1 MIALT
6 FEIHTLE
13 PLLVT
18 RLEGDPNSAV
28 SHPYVPGSAIRGA
41 LASRFPPG
49 HSGDLAGEGK
59 GRRLFFDGSTRYLN
73 AYPLDRTSH
82 RSLPAPRSWFHEKGR
97 ELQDGEL
104 LYDFSMEVLEDLK
117 QPKGLGERFCR
128 LAVTRPEPEDEGD
141 VGLAQA
147 EVEFVSPRWQINIHS
162 ARERVKGRA
171 TEEEGAVFRYQAIA
185 AGERFGGVILVS
197 DLEDAE
203 ILEGL
208 LAGGDI
214 WLGGSRSGGYGRV
227 RIENVQRV
235 EGWRETNS
243 DIADLKPGGRLVV
256 TLLSDAILR
265 RNDGSYADTLT
276 PDLLPAPLSAASSL
290 VPEPEPASFKR
301 MVIVGGFNRKWGLPL
316 YQVQAVQ
323 AGSVFVFDV
332 TGTISASELEK
343 LEVQGIGERRAEGFG
358 RVAANWAGRE
368 LEWTIR
374 EIDRGQEVQVK
385 RLLSLESK
393 ALAKKMVERMLRRE
407 LDRRL
412 ARYVYGRDLGDMSSW
427 PSNAQLSRLRAV
439 ALNALPSG
447 DVGRLHE
454 FLSDKKFKVRAREQ
468 YQAARID
475 GVRLLGWLRER
486 LEHPQDI
493 WGQMDSA
500 GIPLPQI
507 GGVQAELSE
516 PLAREYTIR
525 LVEGVLHRAAK
536 KRVAEERGH
545 E

>member
-6 FEIHTLE
+6 FEIHALE

-28 SHPYVPGSAIRGA
+28 SHPYVPGSVIRGA
-41 LASRFPPG
+41 LASRYLPT
-49 HSGDLAGEGK
+49 HSADFAGDRD

-73 AYPLDRTSH
+73 AYPLDRNGN
-82 RSLPAPRSWFHEKGR
+82 RSLSVPRSWVYEKGR
-97 ELQDGEL
+97 QLQDGEP
-104 LYDFSMEVLEDLK
+104 LYDFSVEVLEHLK

-128 LAVTRPEPEDEGD
+128 LVVTRSEFEDEDD
-141 VGLAQA
+141 VGLVSA
-147 EVEFVSPRWQINIHS
+147 EVEFVDPRWQINVHT

-197 DLEDAE
+197 DPEDAG
-203 ILEGL
+203 ILGGL
-208 LAGGDI
+208 LAGGDL

-235 EGWRETNS
+235 EGWRETE
-243 DIADLKPGGRLVV
+243 ADLTDLGPGDRLVI

-265 RNDGSYADTLT
+265 RGDGSYADTLT
-276 PDLLPAPLSAASSL
+276 SDLLPAPLSAALSL

-301 MVIVGGFNRKWGLPL
+301 VGIVGGFNRKWGLPL

-323 AGSVFVFDV
+323 AGSVFVLDV

-343 LEVQGIGERRAEGFG
+343 LEAQGIGERRAEGFG

-374 EIDRGQEVQVK
+374 EIDREQEIQVE

-412 ARYVYGRDLGDMSSW
+412 VRYIYDRRLGDISSW

-439 ALNALPSG
+439 ALNALPLG
-447 DVGRLHE
+447 DVGRLRE
-454 FLSDKKFKVRAREQ
+454 FLCDKKLKARAREQ

>member
-6 FEIHTLE
+6 FEIHALE
-13 PLLVT
+13 PLLAT

-28 SHPYVPGSAIRGA
+28 SYPYVPGSAIRGA
-41 LASRFPPG
+41 LASRFLSG
-49 HSGDLAGEGK
+49 HNADLAGEGE
-59 GRRLFFDGSTRYLN
+59 GRRLFFDGSTCYLN
-73 AYPLDRTSH
+73 AYLLDRLGQ
-82 RSLPAPRSWFHEKGR
+82 RSLPVPLSWFYEKGR
-97 ELQDGEL
+97 ELQDGEP
-104 LYDFSMEVLEDLK
+104 LYDFSVEVVDHLK

-128 LAVTRPEPEDEGD
+128 LVVTQPEFEDDDD
-141 VGLAQA
+141 VGLVSA
-147 EVEFVSPRWQINIHS
+147 EVEFVNPRWQINVHT

-171 TEEEGAVFRYQAIA
+171 TEDEGAVFRYQAIA
-185 AGERFGGVILVS
+185 AGERFGGVVLVS
-197 DLEDAE
+197 EPSDTGK
-203 ILEGL
+203 LEGL
-208 LAGGDI
+208 LAGGDL

-227 RIENVQRV
+227 RVENFKRV
-235 EGWRETNS
+235 EGWRET
-243 DIADLKPGGRLVV
+243 DTDLADLGPGDRLVI
-256 TLLSDAILR
+256 TSLSDAVLR
-265 RNDGSYADTLT
+265 RADGSCADTLT
-276 PDLLPAPLSAASSL
+276 SDMLPASLRTALSL
-290 VPEPEPASFKR
+290 VSEPEPASFKR
-301 MVIVGGFNRKWGLPL
+301 VGIVGGFNRKWGLPL
-316 YQVQAVQ
+316 CQAQVVQ

-332 TGTISASELEK
+332 TGTIPVSDLEK
-343 LEVQGIGERRAEGFG
+343 LEAQGIGERRAEGFG
-358 RVAANWAGRE
+358 RVATSWAGRE

-374 EIDRGQEVQVK
+374 DIDREQEGQVES
-385 RLLSLESK
+385 LISLESK

-412 ARYVYGRDLGDMSSW
+412 ARYIHDRRLGNVSSW

-447 DVGRLHE
+447 DVGRVHE
-454 FLSDKKFKVRAREQ
+454 FLSDEKLRARAREQ

-486 LEHPQDI
+486 LKHPQDI
-493 WGQMDSA
+493 WGQMDSV

-507 GGVQAELSE
+507 GGVRAELSD